1 MINSREFAYEQ
12 AILAAVP
19 GAQAVW
25 VGDTRGQAETAAVG
39 AQIARENGWN
49 GPLVFHN
56 VDTVVTGRNLPQI
69 GNFLGERD
77 GYIDVFRAD
86 SNAYSY
92 VALDAQ
98 DPPEVTQIAE
108 KVVIS
113 PWATTGLYGF
123 SSPEAY
129 LNWMEHARPNSR
141 EFYISDVFAAILA
154 AKGRIAAGT
163 PTAAQQTIVLGTPA
177 EYEAEVAKQWLP

>member
-1 MINSREFAYEQ
+1 M
-12 AILAAVP
+12 
-19 GAQAVW
+19 
-25 VGDTRGQAETAAVG
+25 
-39 AQIARENGWN
+39 
-49 GPLVFHN
+49 
-56 VDTVVTGRNLPQI
+56 
-69 GNFLGERD
+69 
-77 GYIDVFRAD
+77 
-86 SNAYSY
+86 
-92 VALDAQ
+92 
-98 DPPEVTQIAE
+98 TQIAE

-129 LNWMEHARPNSR
+129 LNWVDHARPNSR